1 MKKKL
6 SIEDIEKSV
15 NSIPEQSKTKGKT
28 PVSFGKKKKKRRIKR
43 IIISSLVILI
53 LAGLGWFG
61 WISYNSIKNIFG
73 NDKSAPGLLGFLDKK
88 QLKGESSGRVNILI
102 LGVGDDG
109 HAGATLSDTIMVMS
123 YDVKS
128 KNVAMLSIP
137 RDLYVKINGYGY
149 AKINEAHAD
158 GELHKVSGGG
168 PALAKETVS
177 NVLDIPIH
185 YYIRADFTGFKKMID
200 AVGGVD
206 IYVDKDLYDPL
217 YPDGTFYITQGQHHM
232 DGTTALKY
240 ARSRETTSDFD
251 RAKRQQQ
258 VLSALKDK
266 ILSSQTLF
274 NPKKMADIIGIIGE
288 HVKTDFRTDEFQRVL
303 ELAKQVDTKRI
314 INKVFDDSA
323 DGLLMSG
330 SSITPGSATLIP
342 RAGLGNYSELR
353 AATKNIFN
361 DTSIKTESAKIVVY
375 NGTTKAGLATTVANN
390 LKASGYNV
398 VNVGSAATTAQAQTV
413 IYDYTNGAKPTTVS
427 SLEQLL
433 KVKSVKKQG
442 TPGYDIEIIIGLDYK
457 G

>member
-1 MKKKL
+1 M
-6 SIEDIEKSV
+6 
-15 NSIPEQSKTKGKT
+15 
-28 PVSFGKKKKKRRIKR
+28 
-43 IIISSLVILI
+43 
-53 LAGLGWFG
+53 AGLGWFG

-137 RDLYVKINGYGY
+137 RDLYVKISDNCGY
-149 AKINEAHAD
+149 AKINYAHAC
-158 GELHKVSGGG
+158 GEEKNKGSG
-168 PALAKETVS
+168 PELAEKTVS
-177 NVLDIPIH
+177 NILDIPIH

-314 INKVFDDSA
+314 INKVFDNGA
-323 DGLLMSG
+323 DGLLING
-330 SSITPGSATLIP
+330 AGITPLSAGSTLIP
-342 RAGLGNYSELR
+342 KAGLGNYSELR
-353 AATKNIFN
+353 AAAKNIFN

-398 VNVGSAATTAQAQTV
+398 VDVGSAATTAQAQTV